1 MHIIKHLCVLS
12 NIFVFES
19 NILFIMSLVNVFT
32 RSQEADG
39 VSSLSH
45 HGDWAGE
52 GVSDQYSLGCFAS
65 LDPLWNPAIT
75 HV

>member
-19 NILFIMSLVNVFT
+19 NIISIPRLVNVFT
-32 RSQEADG
+32 PSQEADG

-52 GVSDQYSLGCFAS
+52 VSDQYSLGCSAS
-65 LDPLWNPAIT
+65 LDPPWNPAIT
-75 HV
+75 QV